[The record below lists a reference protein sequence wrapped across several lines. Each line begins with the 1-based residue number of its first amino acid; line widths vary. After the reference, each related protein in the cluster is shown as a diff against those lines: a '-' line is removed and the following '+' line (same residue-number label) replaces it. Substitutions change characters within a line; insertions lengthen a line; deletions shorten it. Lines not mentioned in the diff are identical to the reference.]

1 MVFKG
6 VVLFLPLERRPAKQ
20 VPPYFFGT
28 HIISVSPPY
37 FPIDIQA
44 GPKPPLLRV
53 LLFSLG

>member
-6 VVLFLPLERRPAKQ
+6 VVLFLPLKRHSAKQ
-20 VPPYFFGT
+20 VPLTSWHT
-28 HIISVSPPY
+28 HYLGKSPY

-44 GPKPPLLRV
+44 GPKPPPLRV